1 MNESSKKVEAG
12 ERQFDPSPSPNLVL
26 RFAHITCFLSLSLLF
41 SSPTLVLLSKCSVL
55 CQAKKG
61 SFTPLTT
68 RSFPISLINRFWCLS
83 VCMECNA
90 KPSLQWEWDNLIS
103 FGTSS
108 AEIPKKQRPMDWE
121 NDGFDCTTFYSSSF
135 STVAAYGGS
144 SGSDLAHAFSKSS
157 KSTSISSSSAEVRT
171 YNFTSEAGE
180 SVPAGSSEEFAM
192 GIDTSP
198 SLELSFGSG
207 DPVLGLK
214 LGKRTYFED
223 FWEVENAK
231 GSAALPVSLASS
243 SASPVKKS
251 KPVSQKL
258 QTPHCQ
264 VEGCNL
270 DLSSAKDYHRKHRIC
285 ENHSK
290 FPKVIV
296 SGLER
301 RFCQQCSRFHCLSE
315 FDEKKRSCRRRLSDH
330 NARRRKPNPG
340 RTYDGKQHM
349 DFVWNRFAL
358 IHPPSEEKFLWPNP
372 KPVPSRGL
380 LQEPA
385 TTEMPSKLFTEQ
397 CGFGLLDPKT
407 KTTRAELFSKDLLE
421 KVTISSHI
429 STSQDLD
436 GALSLL
442 SNSTPWVSSDQ
453 PRRFSLNHHSTS
465 NLQPVV
471 HGSVTQPNSVSS
483 YWQPDPPAVES
494 STALPRNGEG
504 QFNDHYN
511 LNQFYN

>member
-1 MNESSKKVEAG
+1 
-12 ERQFDPSPSPNLVL
+12 
-26 RFAHITCFLSLSLLF
+26 
-41 SSPTLVLLSKCSVL
+41 
-55 CQAKKG
+55 
-61 SFTPLTT
+61 
-68 RSFPISLINRFWCLS
+68 
-83 VCMECNA
+83 MEGNA

-108 AEIPKKQRPMDWE
+108 AEIPRKLRPMDWE
-121 NDGFDCTTFYSSSF
+121 IDGFDCTSLYSSSF
-135 STVAAYGGS
+135 AAAAYGGS
-144 SGSDLAHAFSKSS
+144 SDSDLAHAFSKSS
-157 KSTSISSSSAEVRT
+157 KSTSISSSSAEVKT
-171 YNFTSEAGE
+171 YNFTSEAGGE
-180 SVPAGSSEEFAM
+180 LGSSEEFAK

-207 DPVLGLK
+207 DTVLGLK

-231 GSAALPVSLASS
+231 CSALPVSLASA
-243 SASPVKKS
+243 SASPVKRSKS
-251 KPVSQKL
+251 VSQRP

-290 FPKVIV
+290 FPKVVV
-296 SGLER
+296 SGVER

-330 NARRRKPNPG
+330 NARRRKPNAG
-340 RTYDGKQHM
+340 RTYDGKQQM

-358 IHPPSEEKFLWPNP
+358 IHPRSEEKFLWP
-372 KPVPSRGL
+372 KPITSRGL
-380 LQEPA
+380 LPQPA
-385 TTEMPSKLFTEQ
+385 RSAEQ

-407 KTTRAELFSKDLLE
+407 KTARAELFSKE
-421 KVTISSHI
+421 KVTISSHMG
-429 STSQDLD
+429 TSQDLD

-442 SNSTPWVSSDQ
+442 SNSTSWVSSDQ
-453 PRRFSLNHHSTS
+453 PRRFSLDHHPTS
-465 NLQPVV
+465 NLQTVANR
-471 HGSVTQPNSVSS
+471 SVTQLNSVSG
-483 YWQPDPPAVES
+483 YWQPDAPAVQGP
-494 STALPRNGEG
+494 TGLHRNGVG
-504 QFNDHYN
+504 QFNESYFS

>member
-1 MNESSKKVEAG
+1 
-12 ERQFDPSPSPNLVL
+12 
-26 RFAHITCFLSLSLLF
+26 
-41 SSPTLVLLSKCSVL
+41 
-55 CQAKKG
+55 
-61 SFTPLTT
+61 
-68 RSFPISLINRFWCLS
+68 
-83 VCMECNA
+83 MECNA
-90 KPSLQWEWDNLIS
+90 KPPLQWEWENLIS

-108 AEIPKKQRPMDWE
+108 AEIPRKLRPMDWE
-121 NDGFDCTTFYSSSF
+121 IDGFDCTSLYSSSF
-135 STVAAYGGS
+135 AAVAYGGS

-180 SVPAGSSEEFAM
+180 SEEFVKGM
-192 GIDTSP
+192 NTSP

-223 FWEVENAK
+223 FLDVENAK
-231 GSAALPVSLASS
+231 VSALPVSLASS

-251 KPVSQKL
+251 KSVSQRL

-290 FPKVIV
+290 FPKVVV
-296 SGLER
+296 SGVER

-340 RTYDGKQHM
+340 RTYDGKHQM

-358 IHPPSEEKFLWPNP
+358 IHPRSEEKFLWPSS
-372 KPVPSRGL
+372 KPLPSKGL
-380 LQEPA
+380 MPQHA
-385 TTEMPSKLFTEQ
+385 KTEMSNKLFTEQ

-407 KTTRAELFSKDLLE
+407 KTTRAELFSKD
-421 KVTISSHI
+421 KVTISSHMG
-429 STSQDLD
+429 TSQDLD

-442 SNSTPWVSSDQ
+442 SNSTSWVSSDQ
-453 PRRFSLNHHSTS
+453 PRRFTLDHHPTS
-465 NLQPVV
+465 NVQPVA
-471 HGSVTQPNSVSS
+471 HRSASQLNSVSG
-483 YWQPDPPAVES
+483 YWQPNPPAVEPS
-494 STALPRNGEG
+494 NALHRNGVG
-504 QFNDHYN
+504 QFNESFFS